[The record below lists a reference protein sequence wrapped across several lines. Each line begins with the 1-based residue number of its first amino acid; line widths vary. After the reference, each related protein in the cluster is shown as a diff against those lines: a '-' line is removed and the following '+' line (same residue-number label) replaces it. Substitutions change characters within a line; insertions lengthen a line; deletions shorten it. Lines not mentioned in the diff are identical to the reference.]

1 MMRYSVLIVLANL
14 AAPVAAQFT
23 VLSGPCDF
31 GAVQVVGETPWNP
44 ALPTKLGFDL
54 HPDGTTVATPF
65 PVTSALSTSVPLTT
79 TFQSVGVLLGIDD
92 VAVSQPSNPA
102 GIGVMSPANTLAGS
116 AAVGWTAPVD
126 IQFVDPV
133 SGAPSTVPAAGIWT
147 VDGPVNDT
155 SIEFRDGTGAT
166 IAIIHSTT
174 VLSFVGIA
182 AAAGIGSMT
191 ISTSAPD
198 DFFVEDLYY
207 GVAAFAG
214 GLVSSEVTRTGTP
227 ANPVAL
233 LPGQTSGPVIG
244 ATWDPVIDHSSFMP
258 GAVFDL
264 FALGTGTANLP
275 FSPLGTILCSGLAGA
290 PLLGVAGVPFA
301 IPIPESCNLMGL
313 SFCTQGLSTDGV
325 ALTLTNA
332 LDITIGN
339 L

>member
-1 MMRYSVLIVLANL
+1 
-14 AAPVAAQFT
+14 
-23 VLSGPCDF
+23 
-31 GAVQVVGETPWNP
+31 
-44 ALPTKLGFDL
+44 
-54 HPDGTTVATPF
+54 
-65 PVTSALSTSVPLTT
+65 
-79 TFQSVGVLLGIDD
+79 
-92 VAVSQPSNPA
+92 
-102 GIGVMSPANTLAGS
+102 
-116 AAVGWTAPVD
+116 
-126 IQFVDPV
+126 
-133 SGAPSTVPAAGIWT
+133 
-147 VDGPVNDT
+147 
-155 SIEFRDGTGAT
+155 
-166 IAIIHSTT
+166 
-174 VLSFVGIA
+174 
-182 AAAGIGSMT
+182 MT

-264 FALGTGTANLP
+264 FAL
-275 FSPLGTILCSGLAGA
+275 A